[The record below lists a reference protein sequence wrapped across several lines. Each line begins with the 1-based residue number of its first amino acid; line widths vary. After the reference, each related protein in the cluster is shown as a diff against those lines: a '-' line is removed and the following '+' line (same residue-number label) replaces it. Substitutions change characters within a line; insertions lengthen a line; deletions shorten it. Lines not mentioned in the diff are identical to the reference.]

1 MNIKSV
7 YQKITN
13 FFYSQQNKESDS
25 SNENMFSVLVSLKN
39 NFEIDL
45 IVYIQDEQHETLS
58 DIEQAI
64 VYSEFLNSAF
74 TDKMKKQIMDVINT
88 QIKNESNSSLIEN
101 IETVEKISK
110 NTKNINDNTFIQ
122 PSQVFSQYLT

>member
-13 FFYSQQNKESDS
+13 FFYSQKNKERDS

-64 VYSEFLNSAF
+64 VYSEFLTSAF

-110 NTKNINDNTFIQ
+110 STKNINDNTFIQ